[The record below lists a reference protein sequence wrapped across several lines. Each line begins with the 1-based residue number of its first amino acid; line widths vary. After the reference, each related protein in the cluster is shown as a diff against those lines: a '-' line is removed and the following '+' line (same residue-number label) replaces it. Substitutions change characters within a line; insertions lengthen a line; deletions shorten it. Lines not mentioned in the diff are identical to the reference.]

1 MTIKFFCRVYSA
13 SSACIRKTFLF
24 HFILF
29 NGFLVVADQ
38 SIYVGSSVDPP
49 TSQNFAISHES
60 SSDIKNSS
68 IKSLEKISMSQEM
81 TTEMSKSYDT
91 SLNSPEKNE
100 ICLDV
105 MVLTSTE
112 EKTAMSPN
120 EDVLENIEN
129 LKKKKDCSSVNTV
142 CKEKYTDCVPITFE
156 SNDSLSGASVEST
169 LPKGECHVQNRLEYS
184 CCKVES
190 ISCIQESIP
199 TIKQTKNAILQ
210 KVMFNYFN
218 FKSL

>member
-24 HFILF
+24 NFILF

-105 MVLTSTE
+105 MVLTCTE
-112 EKTAMSPN
+112 EKTSMSPN

-129 LKKKKDCSSVNTV
+129 LKKKRIARLLTLSAKRNTLIV
-142 CKEKYTDCVPITFE
+142 YQLLLKAMIHCLVLPSNQHYQKE
-156 SNDSLSGASVEST
+156 N
-169 LPKGECHVQNRLEYS
+169 
-184 CCKVES
+184 
-190 ISCIQESIP
+190 
-199 TIKQTKNAILQ
+199 
-210 KVMFNYFN
+210 VMFKIVLNILAA
-218 FKSL
+218 KLKV